1 MGEKSIIIK
10 VMNRTTNIL
19 RIIIAGFLSFLGTLS
34 TAQAILYFLWL
45 FGELSPTYQ
54 LTTGIIA
61 GLIGLFV
68 GGLITTRVMDSED
81 VWFAAFNGYLVG
93 GTSAYFFLG
102 LDILTL
108 AVAVLSFVFAGL
120 GGVVGLR
127 RRTADS
133 ETPALTQEG

>member
-1 MGEKSIIIK
+1 MIK
-10 VMNRTTNIL
+10 DMSRTPNIL

-34 TAQAILYFLWL
+34 TAQVILYILWL
-45 FGELSPTYQ
+45 FGDLSPGYQ
-54 LTTGIIA
+54 LSTGIIA

-120 GGVVGLR
+120 GGLVGLR
-127 RRTADS
+127 RQMTEK
-133 ETPALTQEG
+133 ETPQITQEG